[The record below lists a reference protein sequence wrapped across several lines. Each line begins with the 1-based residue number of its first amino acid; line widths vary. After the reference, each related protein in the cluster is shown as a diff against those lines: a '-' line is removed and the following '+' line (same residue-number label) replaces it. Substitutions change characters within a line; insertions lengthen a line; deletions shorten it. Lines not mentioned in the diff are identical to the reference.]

1 MGNRLD
7 GTIETPKYDNLFNGL
22 YPPAEVFTVSIRKL
36 AAPAVFKRG
45 TALALSGGTAGDK
58 KMVLLG
64 TAAAQNEI
72 LTANCVLAED
82 IEVGTTADVDALAY
96 RSGHFNANCLIV
108 AEGHT
113 ISADDKEAFR
123 TVGILLSDAIEI

>member
-1 MGNRLD
+1 MGRRLD
-7 GTIETPKYDNLFNGL
+7 STIETPKYDNLFNGF
-22 YPPAEVFTVSIRKL
+22 YPPAEPFVVTIRKL
-36 AAPAVFKRG
+36 ETPAVFKRG

-58 KMVLLG
+58 KMVMLG
-64 TAAAQNEI
+64 TAAAQNET

-82 IEVGTTADVDALAY
+82 IEVGKNADVDAIAY
-96 RSGHFNANCLIV
+96 RSGHFNTNRLIV
-108 AEGHT
+108 AEEYT

>member
-1 MGNRLD
+1 MGRRLD
-7 GTIETPKYDNLFNGL
+7 STIETPKYDNLFNGI
-22 YPPAEVFTVSIRKL
+22 YPPTEPFVVTIRKL
-36 AAPAVFKRG
+36 ETPAVFKRG

-58 KMVLLG
+58 KMVMLG
-64 TAAAQNEI
+64 TAAAQNET

-82 IEVGTTADVDALAY
+82 IEVGTSEDVDAIAY
-96 RSGHFNANCLIV
+96 RSGHFNTNCLIV

-113 ISADDKEAFR
+113 ISVDDKEAFR